1 MKEKIKYILLW
12 IISIAVILFSILLFK
27 DSPIFYSVMIIA
39 GIINIPPISKIVIKK
54 VLSNKKIE
62 NFFKII
68 LIIAVTIFFV
78 LHYINDEINDESK
91 IENKVIYSEDEIYN
105 DVRLQN
111 KTIEERVEEEKERIE
126 SMVENWE
133 NLE

>member
-1 MKEKIKYILLW
+1 MDKEKIKYILLW

-39 GIINIPPISKIVIKK
+39 GVINIPPISKIVIKK
-54 VLSNKKIE
+54 VSSNKKIE

-78 LHYINDEINDESK
+78 LHYINDESK

>member
-39 GIINIPPISKIVIKK
+39 GVINIPPISKIVIKK
-54 VLSNKKIE
+54 VSSNKKIE

-78 LHYINDEINDESK
+78 LHYINDESK